1 MVSIMASASLMI
13 DTVHAT
19 PLPPNQLA
27 AADLNNDGNVTL
39 IDLAGFATMYGWN
52 ATNPNWNSPIN
63 SGWCNASEAN
73 FNNSSKIDL
82 SSLVTLGI
90 CYGLNATA

>member
-1 MVSIMASASLMI
+1 MV

-63 SGWCNASEAN
+63 SGWCNASEAD

-82 SSLVTLGI
+82 GDLVTLGF
-90 CYGLNATA
+90 CYSLNATA